1 MLVVTKFVSASS
13 IREILRN
20 LSECGQKFPIRANS
34 FRGLTADRGKPST
47 WFPRWGTYK
56 AGTFVEPAKRGEGT
70 RHRAEQRL
78 AMEQT
83 QMRA

>member
-1 MLVVTKFVSASS
+1 MNVAKTSHFKLTYKGGYCTRF
-13 IREILRN
+13 
-20 LSECGQKFPIRANS
+20 
-34 FRGLTADRGKPST
+34 LTADRGKSST
-47 WFPRWGTYK
+47 WFPWWGTYK